1 MAEEQNKFSVPLSI
15 ESQTDPVEPDKQDD
29 FSDLPT
35 RCGFVALIG
44 APNAGKSTITNDF
57 VGSKVTIVSPK
68 VQTTRSLVRGIG
80 IYENTQII
88 FIDTPGIFKPKRR
101 LDRAMVASSW
111 DGANDADITVLVVDA
126 KRGFDN
132 ETQAIINKLNQ
143 NKKEAVLL
151 INKIDLVP
159 KEKLLGLSAALN
171 QAGNFKETFFVSA
184 ETRKHMDDF
193 YKYLADNLPLSPWYY
208 PEDQISDMPLKILA
222 AEITREKLF
231 LCLHQELPY
240 SLTVETELWQRRED
254 GSVRC
259 EQTIFVERDNQK
271 IIVLGKGGSMIKKIG
286 QMARTEIEELLETRV
301 HLFLFVKVRENW
313 INDPARYKDLQ
324 LNFNA

>member
-1 MAEEQNKFSVPLSI
+1 MNNQEI
-15 ESQTDPVEPDKQDD
+15 
-29 FSDLPT
+29 T

-57 VGSKVTIVSPK
+57 VGSKVSIVSPK

-80 IYENTQII
+80 IFENTQII

-111 DGANDADITVLVVDA
+111 EGATDADITVLVVDA
-126 KRGFDN
+126 KRGFDD
-132 ETQAIINKLNQ
+132 ETRAIVDKLNK
-143 NKKEAVLL
+143 NKQETILL
-151 INKIDLVP
+151 INKVDLVA
-159 KEKLLGLSAALN
+159 KDKLLGLSAALN
-171 QAGNFKETFFVSA
+171 QYGKFNETFFVSA
-184 ETRKHMDDF
+184 TTRQYLDDF
-193 YKYLADNLPLSPWYY
+193 YKYLAEKLPESPWYY
-208 PEDQISDMPLKILA
+208 PEDQISDMPLRILA

-240 SLTVETELWQRRED
+240 SLTVETELWDRRED
-254 GSVRC
+254 NSVRC

-271 IIVLGKGGSMIKKIG
+271 SIVLGKNGTMIKKIG
-286 QMARTEIEELLETRV
+286 QMARKELEELLECRI

>member
-1 MAEEQNKFSVPLSI
+1 MTEDNRT
-15 ESQTDPVEPDKQDD
+15 TDK
-29 FSDLPT
+29 DLPS

-44 APNAGKSTITNDF
+44 TPNAGKSTITNDF

-68 VQTTRSLVRGIG
+68 VQTTRSLVKGIG
-80 IYENTQII
+80 IWKNTQII

-111 DGANDADITVLVVDA
+111 DGAGDADITVLVVDA
-126 KRGFDN
+126 KRGFDD
-132 ETQAIINKLNQ
+132 ETRAIISKLNK
-143 NKKEAVLL
+143 NKKEALLL
-151 INKIDLVP
+151 INKIDLVHQD
-159 KEKLLGLSAALN
+159 KLLGLSAALN
-171 QAGNFKETFFVSA
+171 EAGNFKETFFVSA
-184 ETRKHMDDF
+184 ENGKNLEDF
-193 YKYLADNLPLSPWYY
+193 YNYLADNLPLSPWYY
-208 PEDQISDMPLKILA
+208 PEDQISDMPLRILA

-240 SLTVETELWQRRED
+240 SLTVETELWDRRDD

-259 EQTIFVERDNQK
+259 EQTIYVERDNQK
-271 IIVLGKGGSMIKKIG
+271 IIVLGKGGTMIKKIG
-286 QMARTEIEELLETRV
+286 QMARKEIEELLETRV